1 MAVTSIVLDIKA
13 NTDRTLNDFKRF
25 SAQLDNKFL
34 VSGLKLD
41 VVRNALGQINREFQ
55 KAIGEQGL
63 QAGQSLRAA
72 QNQAALL
79 IDTFKSIGPAASE
92 AIANDFS
99 SAFSEIAVRAGGT
112 AKDIQKALSAVPFI
126 STDLPED
133 MRQALGKGV
142 MEFQR
147 DFSRAGLG
155 DTYGNIVKEFLSG
168 QVTAGELTNSTDALR
183 SRLGAEFTKL
193 GGGPNLLTDAKQRS
207 RVVAD
212 FQNSKELR
220 DTLDKMVDR
229 ANYGQFIIQDL
240 NTRLF
245 NPEKGVFG
253 TLRQITMS
261 VKDKTTIFM
270 ETRSLIDSVFGK
282 QGLFVNFF
290 QQIGKIFGIEDPLR
304 IVIIGIRFITKQFEA
319 LNKFV
324 QSPEFQQ
331 VIGFARDTFTR
342 IKDFFTSLSA
352 EVSKGTFDKQSV
364 IDGIRKIGESVRSYI
379 GKIGDAIGSTDIS
392 NETEAGSSIVGTI
405 VEEMGKTLVALV
417 RDVGGALLLK
427 APQIGLSLTGEL
439 IKAVGGV
446 LKEAFSDPLTGT
458 LAGGLLAYQG
468 LKAVGGVRDILGS
481 EGGVPGRLNR
491 ALGSPFGRGPRI
503 LEGREAAGSTQSF
516 YARVLGYLERIA
528 NCVCGGFGGG
538 GGDVDIDGDTRQS
551 RRERARTGRGPRGAS
566 MRARAPLTSLDTV
579 NPYAY
584 SHGAYLPEPD
594 VRSSYLK
601 AEREARRN
609 YIKGTSSSRAF
620 DLYTESLG
628 GVGGPYSDM
637 GPDERGLMA
646 SRGLERNE
654 VLERNERV
662 RGRYKRRFGK
672 GARFGRAL
680 RGFGKGALIAGG
692 ITAGISLLGGGAA
705 NASEMEE
712 GQGVGAGEAWGKV
725 GMGAAEGALTGAM
738 FGPWGAAIGGVIG
751 GGVALLDKGVRDAI
765 GKSIVNFGA
774 GIANNTKK
782 LWEGLVGNVMKAF
795 DGIKNFTKGIDWKNV
810 ILDTILPGRG
820 LVRTAAQAMGL
831 KEDNGEGNWLNG
843 LAKWLGIGGRELG
856 GQVIKGT
863 SYIVGERGPEIF
875 TPGRTGTIMSNRELT
890 ALNSRGYAGSTVSAN
905 FNISINVSGVM
916 TPENT
921 EALRGPILR
930 VIEEAWA
937 SATQGSVSR
946 GVV

>member
-13 NTDRTLNDFKRF
+13 NTDRALNDFKRF

-133 MRQALGKGV
+133 MRQALGRGV

-183 SRLGAEFTKL
+183 SRLGAEFTRL
-193 GGGPNLLTDAKQRS
+193 GGGPNLLTDAQRRS
-207 RVVAD
+207 QVVAD

-364 IDGIRKIGESVRSYI
+364 IGGIRKIGESVRSYI

-458 LAGGLLAYQG
+458 LAGGLLAYG
-468 LKAVGGVRDILGS
+468 GVRATTGALRAVGGVRDVLASRGDDR
-481 EGGVPGRLNR
+481 GGLRGRLNR

-528 NCVCGGFGGG
+528 NCVCGGGGG
-538 GGDVDIDGDTRQS
+538 VDIDGDTRQS
-551 RRERARTGRGPRGAS
+551 RRERVRRGKGPRGPS
-566 MRARAPLTSLDTV
+566 MRPPASLPPLDDSTDLLADGLDELDGPDERRYRSERDW
-579 NPYAY
+579 NRERDRRYRKKY
-584 SHGAYLPEPD
+584 GQGAI
-594 VRSSYLK
+594 
-601 AEREARRN
+601 ARRN
-609 YIKGTSSSRAF
+609 IGNLVGRIPRIGKLGLGLLA
-620 DLYTESLG
+620 LG
-628 GVGGPYSDM
+628 GVGAM
-637 GPDERGLMA
+637 I
-646 SRGLERNE
+646 N
-654 VLERNERV
+654 
-662 RGRYKRRFGK
+662 
-672 GARFGRAL
+672 
-680 RGFGKGALIAGG
+680 AGG
-692 ITAGISLLGGGAA
+692 VK
-705 NASEMEE
+705 ASERKEFDPATGE
-712 GQGVGAGEAWGKV
+712 FITQEVPQPQPQPGAGEAWGKV

-774 GIANNTKK
+774 GIGNSARK

-795 DGIKNFTKGIDWKNV
+795 DGIKNFTKGIDWKN
-810 ILDTILPGRG
+810 ILLDTFLPGRG
-820 LVRTAAQAMGL
+820 LIRTAAQAAGLSRESGEGGPLSGL
-831 KEDNGEGNWLNG
+831 KNWL
-843 LAKWLGIGGRELG
+843 AEALGIGGRELG

-905 FNISINVSGVM
+905 FNISINVTGAM

>member
-13 NTDRTLNDFKRF
+13 NTDRALNDFKRF

-240 NTRLF
+240 NTKLF

-364 IDGIRKIGESVRSYI
+364 IGGIRKIGESVRSYI

-446 LKEAFSDPLTGT
+446 LKQAFSDPLTGT

-468 LKAVGGVRDILGS
+468 LKAVGGVRDAWASGG
-481 EGGVPGRLNR
+481 EGGGGLRGRLNR
-491 ALGSPFGRGPRI
+491 ALGSPFGSGERI
-503 LEGREAAGSTQSF
+503 LEGRAATGSTQSF
-516 YARVLGYLERIA
+516 HAQVLKYLERIA
-528 NCVCGGFGGG
+528 NCVCGGGGG
-538 GGDVDIDGDTRQS
+538 VDIDGDTRQS
-551 RRERARTGRGPRGAS
+551 RRERVRRGKGPRGPS
-566 MRARAPLTSLDTV
+566 MRPPASLPPLDDSTDLLADGLDELD
-579 NPYAY
+579 
-584 SHGAYLPEPD
+584 GPD
-594 VRSSYLK
+594 GDSRRDRS
-601 AEREARRN
+601 REARRR
-609 YIKGTSSSRAF
+609 YSRRYGPMAGFRRRIGDLASKIPKIPTAGKLGIGLGVVGLGLSAGAAF
-620 DLYTESLG
+620 GS
-628 GVGGPYSDM
+628 
-637 GPDERGLMA
+637 ERKEFDPATG
-646 SRGLERNE
+646 EFITQE
-654 VLERNERV
+654 VPQPQPQP
-662 RGRYKRRFGK
+662 G
-672 GARFGRAL
+672 
-680 RGFGKGALIAGG
+680 AGG
-692 ITAGISLLGGGAA
+692 
-705 NASEMEE
+705 
-712 GQGVGAGEAWGKV
+712 AWGKV

-765 GKSIVNFGA
+765 GKSIVNLGA

-782 LWEGLVGNVMKAF
+782 LWDGLMGNVMKAF

-810 ILDTILPGRG
+810 ILDTIIPGRG

-831 KEDNGEGNWLNG
+831 REDNGEGNWFLNLLANG
-843 LAKWLGIGGRELG
+843 LGVRIPGKELG

-905 FNISINVSGVM
+905 FNISINVTGAM

>member
-13 NTDRTLNDFKRF
+13 NTDRALNDFKRF

-193 GGGPNLLTDAKQRS
+193 GGGPNLLTDAQQRS

-458 LAGGLLAYQG
+458 LAGGLLAYG
-468 LKAVGGVRDILGS
+468 GVRATTGALRAVGGVRDVLASRGDDR
-481 EGGVPGRLNR
+481 GGLRGRLNR
-491 ALGSPFGRGPRI
+491 ALGSPFGSGERI

-528 NCVCGGFGGG
+528 NCVCGGGGG
-538 GGDVDIDGDTRQS
+538 VDIDGDTRQS
-551 RRERARTGRGPRGAS
+551 RRERVRRGKGPRGPS
-566 MRARAPLTSLDTV
+566 MRPPASLPPLDDSTDLLADGLDE
-579 NPYAY
+579 
-584 SHGAYLPEPD
+584 LD
-594 VRSSYLK
+594 
-601 AEREARRN
+601 
-609 YIKGTSSSRAF
+609 
-620 DLYTESLG
+620 
-628 GVGGPYSDM
+628 
-637 GPDERGLMA
+637 GPDERRYRSKRDWNRERDRRYRKKYGQGAIARRNIGNLAGRISRIGMPGKIGIGLGVV
-646 SRGLERNE
+646 GLGLSAGAAFGSERKEFDPATGEFITQE
-654 VLERNERV
+654 VPQPQPQP
-662 RGRYKRRFGK
+662 G
-672 GARFGRAL
+672 
-680 RGFGKGALIAGG
+680 AGG
-692 ITAGISLLGGGAA
+692 
-705 NASEMEE
+705 
-712 GQGVGAGEAWGKV
+712 AWGKV

-751 GGVALLDKGVRDAI
+751 GGVALLDKGVRDAV

-810 ILDTILPGRG
+810 ILDTIIPGRG

-843 LAKWLGIGGRELG
+843 FAKWLGIGGRELG

-905 FNISINVSGVM
+905 FNISINVTGAM

>member
-13 NTDRTLNDFKRF
+13 NTDRALNDFKRF

-183 SRLGAEFTKL
+183 SRLGAEFTRL
-193 GGGPNLLTDAKQRS
+193 GGPNLLTDAQRRS
-207 RVVAD
+207 QVVAD

-240 NTRLF
+240 NTKLF

-304 IVIIGIRFITKQFEA
+304 IVIIGVRFITKQFEA

-331 VIGFARDTFTR
+331 VIGLARDAFTR

-405 VEEMGKTLVALV
+405 VEEMGKTLIALV

-458 LAGGLLAYQG
+458 LAGGLLAYG
-468 LKAVGGVRDILGS
+468 GVRATAGALRAVGGVRDAWASGG
-481 EGGVPGRLNR
+481 EGGGGLRGRLNR
-491 ALGSPFGRGPRI
+491 ALGSPFGSGERI
-503 LEGREAAGSTQSF
+503 LEGRAATGSTQSF
-516 YARVLGYLERIA
+516 HAQVLRYLKQIA
-528 NCVCGGFGGG
+528 NCVCGGGGG
-538 GGDVDIDGDTRQS
+538 VNIDGDTRQS
-551 RRERARTGRGPRGAS
+551 RRERVRRGKGPRGPS
-566 MRARAPLTSLDTV
+566 MRPPASLPPLDDSTDLLADGLDELDGPDERRYRSERDW
-579 NPYAY
+579 NRERDRRYRKKY
-584 SHGAYLPEPD
+584 GQGAI
-594 VRSSYLK
+594 
-601 AEREARRN
+601 ARRN
-609 YIKGTSSSRAF
+609 IGNLVGRIPKIPRIGKLGLGLLA
-620 DLYTESLG
+620 LG
-628 GVGGPYSDM
+628 GVGAM
-637 GPDERGLMA
+637 I
-646 SRGLERNE
+646 N
-654 VLERNERV
+654 
-662 RGRYKRRFGK
+662 
-672 GARFGRAL
+672 
-680 RGFGKGALIAGG
+680 AGG
-692 ITAGISLLGGGAA
+692 VK
-705 NASEMEE
+705 ASERKEFDPATGE
-712 GQGVGAGEAWGKV
+712 FITQEVPQPQPQPGAGEAWGKV

-782 LWEGLVGNVMKAF
+782 LWDGLVGNVMKAF

-810 ILDTILPGRG
+810 ILDTIIPGRG
-820 LVRTAAQAMGL
+820 LVRTAAQAAGL
-831 KEDNGEGNWLNG
+831 KEDNGEGNWLLNL
-843 LAKWLGIGGRELG
+843 LAKGLGVRIPGKELG

-905 FNISINVSGVM
+905 FNISINVTGAM